1 MLQVETKLLLE
12 ENQQLRE
19 ELLLCQ
25 EAAKQAF
32 LRSAN
37 VLNSEAVTMFLVSL
51 PQIVF

>member
-1 MLQVETKLLLE
+1 MLEA
-12 ENQQLRE
+12 ENSDLRA

-37 VLNSEAVTMFLVSL
+37 ALNSEALTMFQVIPCICISL
-51 PQIVF
+51 KICD